1 MYIMLYDK
9 INKDMMVAM
18 KSHDKD
24 TLSTIRLLKSAIDL
38 QKINNKLDSVTDELV
53 IEVASKQVKQHKES
67 IIEFRNANRNDL
79 ADKLENEIKIIS
91 NYLPE
96 QLSKEEIEKE
106 IDRIFDLVKP
116 ESKKDMGKIMKEAN
130 ISLKGKADFKLVSEM
145 VNSKLGAQASFLVM
159 ESKMIYI
166 SMFLIMVMQQMKIEW
181 GKLKQ
186 LLLELKK

>member
-1 MYIMLYDK
+1 MLYDK

-67 IIEFRNANRNDL
+67 ILEFRNANRNDL
-79 ADKLENEIKIIS
+79 ADKLESEIKIIC

-130 ISLKGKADFKLVSEM
+130 ISLKGKADFKLVSEI
-145 VNSKLGAQASFLVM
+145 VNSKLGA
-159 ESKMIYI
+159 
-166 SMFLIMVMQQMKIEW
+166 
-181 GKLKQ
+181 
-186 LLLELKK
+186 

>member
-1 MYIMLYDK
+1 M
-9 INKDMMVAM
+9 
-18 KSHDKD
+18 
-24 TLSTIRLLKSAIDL
+24 RLNL

-67 IIEFRNANRNDL
+67 ILEFRNANRNDL

-130 ISLKGKADFKLVSEM
+130 ISLKGKADFKLVSEI
-145 VNSKLGAQASFLVM
+145 VNSKLGA
-159 ESKMIYI
+159 
-166 SMFLIMVMQQMKIEW
+166 
-181 GKLKQ
+181 
-186 LLLELKK
+186 